1 KMLRGDLDWI
11 TVKAVEKER
20 ARRYGTPSELAADI
34 QRYLENR
41 PVVARPA
48 STRYRLKK
56 YVQRHRVG
64 VAVVAGAATLLVG
77 FAIVQAVQLRR
88 ITQERDRATRERDRA
103 NRVTNFMTSMFKV
116 SDPTEARGNSI
127 TAREILDKSSKEIE
141 TGLANDP
148 ELQTQLMGT
157 MGGVYL

>member
-1 KMLRGDLDWI
+1 
-11 TVKAVEKER
+11 
-20 ARRYGTPSELAADI
+20 
-34 QRYLENR
+34 
-41 PVVARPA
+41 
-48 STRYRLKK
+48 
-56 YVQRHRVG
+56 
-64 VAVVAGAATLLVG
+64 TLLVG

-157 MGGVYL
+157 RGGFYLSRGLFPQAQVMLEHSIETARRTGHSENPETLRAISHLCLLLLRQGRYADAETLAKQAIPLQLRDL